1 MGRRSWVEPRRFKP
15 SPQFKGDGFFVVRVS
30 VVEATQHTIMEVMMA
45 EEKSIPYPETH
56 LYRVRH
62 SAAHVMAEAVLSLF
76 PEAKLAIGPPI
87 EDGFYYDFDLG
98 VDEDGRQITF
108 SPEDLLA
115 IEQRM
120 KELLKEKAIFQ
131 HSSKS
136 IDAAL
141 KFFADQPYKVELI
154 HELAAGKVDE
164 NGVPISKAVDEVG
177 IYQHRNFVDLCRGPH
192 VDSTR
197 EIRANAVKLLRS
209 GGAYWRGDE
218 NRPQLQRIYGTA
230 WENRVELDAYLKRL
244 EEAKERDHRRLGKEL
259 SLFHI
264 SPKVGTGLPLWLPKG
279 AILRE
284 TLESFLRRAQLER
297 GYLPVITPHIAKV
310 DLYVTSGHY
319 PYYSDS
325 QYTPIDVDGELF
337 LLKPMNCPHH
347 IEIYKSEPKSY
358 RDLPYRLAEFGT
370 VYRYEQSGEL
380 TGLTRVRGFT
390 IDDSHLFVTPEQLE
404 EEFINVVRLIQYIF
418 ESMGFDD
425 YRARLGTN
433 DSESDKY
440 AGSLEMWARGTNA
453 IQKAAD
459 KVGLRYTVEPG
470 EAAFYG
476 PKLDFIV
483 RDVLKREW
491 QLGTVQVD
499 FLLPERFEL
508 EYTGEDGQ
516 KHRPVM
522 IHRAPFGSLERF
534 IGILIEHFNGAFPLW
549 LAPVQAVM
557 IPITDRHVDYAREVA
572 EELKQSGLRVEV
584 DDNNN
589 RMNAKIREAQLQKI
603 PYMLV
608 VGDREVEGGAVALRT
623 RDNEDRGAL
632 PVAEFKEHAL
642 ALIGSRSMSL

>member
-1 MGRRSWVEPRRFKP
+1 
-15 SPQFKGDGFFVVRVS
+15 
-30 VVEATQHTIMEVMMA
+30 MA

-98 VDEDGRQITF
+98 VDEDGKPITF
-108 SPEDLLA
+108 SPEDLEA

-120 KELLKEKAIFQ
+120 KELLKAKAEFEQ
-131 HSSKS
+131 SSKN
-136 IDAAL
+136 IDEAL
-141 KFFADQPYKVELI
+141 DFFADQPYKVELI

-164 NGVPISKAVDEVG
+164 NGLPISEAVDKVG
-177 IYQHRNFVDLCRGPH
+177 IYQHRGFVDLCRGPH
-192 VDSTR
+192 VASTK

-218 NRPQLQRIYGTA
+218 NRAQLQRIYGTA

-244 EEAKERDHRRLGKEL
+244 EEAKARDHRRLGKEL
-259 SLFHI
+259 GLFHI
-264 SPKVGTGLPLWLPKG
+264 SSKVGTGLPLWLPKG

-284 TLESFLRRAQLER
+284 TLEAFLRQAQLER

-370 VYRYEQSGEL
+370 VYRYEKSGEL

-390 IDDSHLFVTPEQLE
+390 IDDSHLFVTPDQLE

-433 DSESDKY
+433 DDESDKY
-440 AGSLEMWARGTNA
+440 AGTPEMWTKGAAA

-459 KVGLRYTVEPG
+459 KVGLRYTIEPG

-549 LAPVQAVM
+549 LSPVQVVM
-557 IPITDRHVDYAREVA
+557 IPITDRHVDYARQVA
-572 EELKQSGLRVEV
+572 EALKHSGLRVEV
-584 DDNNN
+584 DDSNN
-589 RMNAKIREAQLQKI
+589 RMNAKIREAQLQKV

-608 VGDREVEGGAVALRT
+608 VGDREAEAGTVAVRT
-623 RDNEDRGAL
+623 RDNEDRGATS
-632 PVAEFKEHAL
+632 VSKFKEHAL
-642 ALIGSRSMSL
+642 ALIASRSMSL